1 MIKPNILLISVLIA
15 MPIMGMTMISP
26 SLPLIKEDLGSSFS
40 DTQMVLSIYFLFL
53 AVGQL
58 FAGPLS
64 DRFGRKPLVIYGSL
78 IFSFSSL
85 ACSFSND
92 FSVLIFLR
100 TIQGIGAA
108 ACFAVGRNIISDSF
122 NRSEAASKMSTVTAY
137 MVVLPILCFVFG
149 GMLAEYFGWHSNFIA
164 LFLIGIVIF
173 LLLNR
178 SLKETLKLMS
188 KDISILRILE
198 NYIIIFKNKWFI
210 CFSIIGGMQTGM
222 YYSMNGFMPYEYLRL
237 GASASE
243 FGLWFSL
250 TSVGYIFGNL
260 INSKYTIKIGLEKM
274 CLYGTILSLIF
285 IFVLIIL
292 NLIEVQ
298 SIFFLTFICLLKGFS
313 HGFIVANAMI
323 GAINSVSENQGASS
337 GLMGALQVGFGGLA
351 GYLIIYFGGANIF
364 LISLIGILIMSTIS
378 IFSSIIVNI
387 IKISN

>member
-1 MIKPNILLISVLIA
+1 LNKPNILLISVLIA

-26 SLPLIKEDLGSSFS
+26 SLPLIKGDLNSSFS

-53 AVGQL
+53 ALGQL

-78 IFSFSSL
+78 IFSISSL

-92 FSVLIFLR
+92 ITILIFLR

-137 MVVLPILCFVFG
+137 MVVLPILCFIFG
-149 GMLAEYFGWHSNFIA
+149 GMFAEYFGWHSNFIV
-164 LFLIGIVIF
+164 LFLIGVMIF
-173 LLLNR
+173 LLLRIN
-178 SLKETLKLMS
+178 LEETLKVTS
-188 KDISILRILE
+188 TDISILKTLR
-198 NYIIIFKNKWFI
+198 NYKLIFENKWFVS
-210 CFSIIGGMQTGM
+210 FSIIGGMQTGM

-274 CLYGTILSLIF
+274 CLYGTILSLVF
-285 IFVLIIL
+285 ILSLIIL
-292 NLIEVQ
+292 NLIGIN
-298 SIFFLTFICLLKGFS
+298 SLFFLTFICVLIGFS
-313 HGFIVANAMI
+313 HGFVVANAMI
-323 GAINSVSENQGASS
+323 GAINSVDKNQGASS

-351 GYLIIYFGGANIF
+351 GFLIIYFGGANTFI
-364 LISLIGILIMSTIS
+364 ISLIGILIMSTIS
-378 IFSSIIVNI
+378 IFSSIIAN
-387 IKISN
+387 KMKSA

>member
-1 MIKPNILLISVLIA
+1 MNKPNILLISVLIA

-26 SLPLIKEDLGSSFS
+26 SLPLIKGDLNSSFS

-53 AVGQL
+53 ALGQL

-78 IFSFSSL
+78 IFSISSL

-92 FSVLIFLR
+92 ITILIFLR

-137 MVVLPILCFVFG
+137 MVVLPILCFIFG
-149 GMLAEYFGWHSNFIA
+149 GMFAEYFGWHSNFIV
-164 LFLIGIVIF
+164 LFLIGVMIF
-173 LLLNR
+173 LLLRIN
-178 SLKETLKLMS
+178 LEETLKVTS
-188 KDISILRILE
+188 TDISILKTLR
-198 NYIIIFKNKWFI
+198 NYKLIFENKWFVS
-210 CFSIIGGMQTGM
+210 FSIIGGMQTGM

-274 CLYGTILSLIF
+274 CLYGTILSLVF
-285 IFVLIIL
+285 ILSLIIL
-292 NLIEVQ
+292 NLIGIN
-298 SIFFLTFICLLKGFS
+298 SLFFLTFICVLIGFS
-313 HGFIVANAMI
+313 HGFVVANAMI
-323 GAINSVSENQGASS
+323 GAINSVDKNQGASS

-351 GYLIIYFGGANIF
+351 GFLIIYFGGANTFI
-364 LISLIGILIMSTIS
+364 ISLIGILIMSTIS
-378 IFSSIIVNI
+378 IFSSIIANKMKSI
-387 IKISN
+387 

>member
-1 MIKPNILLISVLIA
+1 MNKPNILLISVLIA

-26 SLPLIKEDLGSSFS
+26 SLPLIKGDLNSSFS

-53 AVGQL
+53 ALGQL

-78 IFSFSSL
+78 IFSISSL

-92 FSVLIFLR
+92 ITILIFLR

-137 MVVLPILCFVFG
+137 MVVLPILCFIFG
-149 GMLAEYFGWHSNFIA
+149 GMFAEYFGWHSNFIV
-164 LFLIGIVIF
+164 LFLIGVMIF
-173 LLLNR
+173 LLLRIN
-178 SLKETLKLMS
+178 LEETLKVTS
-188 KDISILRILE
+188 TDISILKTLR
-198 NYIIIFKNKWFI
+198 NYKLIFENKWFVS
-210 CFSIIGGMQTGM
+210 FSIIGGMQTGM

-274 CLYGTILSLIF
+274 CLYGTILSLVF
-285 IFVLIIL
+285 ILSLIIL
-292 NLIEVQ
+292 NLIGIN
-298 SIFFLTFICLLKGFS
+298 SLFFLTFICVLIGFS
-313 HGFIVANAMI
+313 HGFVVANAMI
-323 GAINSVSENQGASS
+323 GAINSVDKNQGASS

-351 GYLIIYFGGANIF
+351 GFLIIYFGGANTFI
-364 LISLIGILIMSTIS
+364 ISLIGILIMSTIS
-378 IFSSIIVNI
+378 IFSSIIAN
-387 IKISN
+387 KMKSA

>member
-78 IFSFSSL
+78 IFSVSSL

-92 FSVLIFLR
+92 ISVLILLR

-188 KDISILRILE
+188 KDISILRILK

-260 INSKYTIKIGLEKM
+260 INSKYTIKIGLEK
-274 CLYGTILSLIF
+274 CVYT
-285 IFVLIIL
+285 
-292 NLIEVQ
+292 EQ
-298 SIFFLTFICLLKGFS
+298 
-313 HGFIVANAMI
+313 
-323 GAINSVSENQGASS
+323 
-337 GLMGALQVGFGGLA
+337 
-351 GYLIIYFGGANIF
+351 Y
-364 LISLIGILIMSTIS
+364 
-378 IFSSIIVNI
+378 
-387 IKISN
+387 